1 MSVQARMPTFLI
13 VGAMRSGTSSLVHY
27 LRRHPDIFISQPK
40 ELHFF
45 DHHYERGIDWYGQ
58 QFSGAQGT
66 IQIGEATPNYMY
78 DRVAVDR
85 MVHLLPDVKLIAIL
99 RNPVARAY
107 SHYWHNRSRGKEPLD
122 FDEALQAEPARLA
135 LSAEKATT
143 FSYADRGRYDRQL
156 RYLLDRFPRQA
167 LKVLLFEDLESGP
180 DGVVTEACGHL
191 NLAPLPN
198 TVAGVAVNEYTEFRS
213 LTLRRLAKRLP
224 SPLARLA
231 AGINVRRGRG
241 YIPLSPDIRRRLELL
256 YRDEIELA
264 SELTGRDLGKIWFQT
279 HCSKEA

>member
-1 MSVQARMPTFLI
+1 MPTFLI

-45 DHHYERGIDWYGQ
+45 DHHYERGVDWYEQ
-58 QFSGAQGT
+58 QFSGAQDKV
-66 IQIGEATPNYMY
+66 QVGEATPNYMY
-78 DRVAVDR
+78 DRIAVDR

-107 SHYWHNRSRGKEPLD
+107 SHYWHNRSRGKESLD
-122 FDEALQAEPARLA
+122 FVEALQAEPARLA
-135 LSAEKATT
+135 LSAESATT

-167 LKVLLFEDLESGP
+167 LKVLLFEDLESDP
-180 DGVVTEACGHL
+180 DDVVTEACGHL

-198 TVAGVAVNEYTEFRS
+198 TFAGVVVNEYTEFRS

-224 SPLARLA
+224 SPMARLA

-264 SELTGRDLGKIWFQT
+264 SELTGRDLAKIWFQT
-279 HCSKEA
+279 QCSKEA